1 MGGLAKSMI
10 FIPVVSVCPPLPP
23 VPPPQQYVTPLW
35 TEL

>member
-23 VPPPQQYVTPLW
+23 VPPPTTVCYSLVD
-35 TEL
+35 